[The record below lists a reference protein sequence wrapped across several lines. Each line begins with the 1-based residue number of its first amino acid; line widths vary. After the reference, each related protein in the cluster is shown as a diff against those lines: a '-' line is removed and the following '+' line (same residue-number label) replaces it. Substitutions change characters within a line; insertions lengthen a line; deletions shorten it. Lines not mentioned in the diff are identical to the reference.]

1 MIRASTM
8 GSDAERA
15 APIDKTGGVA
25 ADPDLIRAVN
35 EKVAIIQGFTDLL
48 RGPEDVLDRATV
60 EWALDSISAHAEGL
74 KRLYLEQ

>member
-1 MIRASTM
+1 MSH
-8 GSDAERA
+8 DAEDA
-15 APIDKTGGVA
+15 APASKAGGVA

-48 RGPEDVLDRATV
+48 RGAEDVLDGPTV